1 MNKKMVYRFALT
13 QWVTLIRRSF
23 AKLKYKSDNRLSKR
37 RHRRIIEAVVAMN
50 SPLVGK
56 KVKDVSFRQSYNAV
70 IIARRQG
77 LGRGRGG
84 TRSDMGD
91 TNTSRTYSKSN
102 AEGVISSLEENT
114 EEGEGKN
121 MYVCLDT
128 KGARGCDCNTSWG
141 EVVFCP
147 GDSLLMVASA
157 GFSKLHATS
166 RLFALVTELADS
178 KPRRD
183 DTWKD
188 MAR

>member
-1 MNKKMVYRFALT
+1 M
-13 QWVTLIRRSF
+13 
-23 AKLKYKSDNRLSKR
+23 KYKSDNRLSKR

-77 LGRGRGG
+77 LRRGRGV

-91 TNTSRTYSKSN
+91 LNTSRTYSKSN
-102 AEGVISSLEENT
+102 EKDSVVDLEENAEGVK
-114 EEGEGKN
+114 GGKT
-121 MYVCLDT
+121 YICLDT
-128 KGARGCDCNTSWG
+128 KDAPDCDCNTSWG

-157 GFSKLHATS
+157 GFSKIHASS

-183 DTWKD
+183 DNWKD
-188 MAR
+188 LAR